1 MLFSPQGITWITEA
15 SDGEEVNWFELW
27 TEFLRT
33 KSKRPVNKD
42 VWDQTL
48 VFAEKT
54 VESGGIGFWS
64 EDGAW
69 PGVIDEYVEWIKNE
83 KPELDP
89 EKNPDK
95 MEVE

>member
-1 MLFSPQGITWITEA
+1 
-15 SDGEEVNWFELW
+15 LW
-27 TEFLRT
+27 SEFLRT

-48 VFAEKT
+48 VFAEK
-54 VESGGIGFWS
+54 VLEDGGVGFWS

-69 PGVIDEYVEWIKNE
+69 PGVVDEFVESVKAE
-83 KPELDP
+83 RPYLDP
-89 EKNPDK
+89 EKKGDA